1 MMKLY
6 VADIKCLDDE
16 RDYEKYLYK
25 VNEQRRAK
33 VLRCKNKADRLRT
46 LLAGVL
52 LSFGLENEGLCYDEV
67 EFSVMQGGKP
77 YIVSHPEVYFSLSH
91 SGKYAVCAIADENIG
106 VDIENKGRKLLLDC
120 NQEKL
125 VSVVKKIFSEEEYK
139 VYNKCSKEE
148 QIEFFLKLWTRKEA
162 VSKAVGKGLAMD
174 FSKICEPD
182 EKFLSFWLDEE
193 YYISVYSENGK
204 LQKEDVNIC
213 MMN

>member
-33 VLRCKNKADRLRT
+33 VLRCKNKEDRLRT

-52 LSFGLENEGLCYDEV
+52 LSFGLENEGLRYDEV
-67 EFSVMQGGKP
+67 EFSVMPGGKP
-77 YIVSHPEVYFSLSH
+77 YIVSHPEVCFSLSH

-125 VSVVKKIFSEEEYK
+125 VSVVKKVFSEEEYM

-148 QIEFFLKLWTRKEA
+148 QIAFFLKLWTRKEA

-204 LQKEDVNIC
+204 LQKEEVKIC

>member
-1 MMKLY
+1 M
-6 VADIKCLDDE
+6 
-16 RDYEKYLYK
+16 
-25 VNEQRRAK
+25 
-33 VLRCKNKADRLRT
+33 
-46 LLAGVL
+46 
-52 LSFGLENEGLCYDEV
+52 V
-67 EFSVMQGGKP
+67 ESC
-77 YIVSHPEVYFSLSH
+77 PEVCFSLSH

-125 VSVVKKIFSEEEYK
+125 VSVVKKVFSEEEYM

-162 VSKAVGKGLAMD
+162 VSKALGKGLAMD

-182 EKFLSFWLDEE
+182 EKFLSFWLNEE

-204 LQKEDVNIC
+204 LQKEEVKIC